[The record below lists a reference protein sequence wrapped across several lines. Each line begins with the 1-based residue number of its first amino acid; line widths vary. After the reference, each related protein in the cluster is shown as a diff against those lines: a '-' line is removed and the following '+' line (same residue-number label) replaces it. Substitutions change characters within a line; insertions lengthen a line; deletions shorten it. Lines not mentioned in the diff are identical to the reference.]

1 MDKKGVFDFSGSYV
15 ELAFAAAIIVG
26 FLLRIFMTSLAVKIS
41 ITVLVAFM
49 VGRAMY
55 KKKKGV
61 LVAVVAIVAFLFGFL
76 AGYDAFEKLLL
87 LVVFFASYKLSRWAQ
102 EAGYIR

>member
-41 ITVLVAFM
+41 IT
-49 VGRAMY
+49 
-55 KKKKGV
+55 V